1 MRRRMALRLRSLAA
15 FILLAAAAGCAG
27 LPFLSGATP
36 TPSATPSPPTATPP
50 PLAARV
56 NGEGILQ
63 ADWEAEV
70 RLFEAAQASRG
81 IDLATLPD
89 YRTQVLQAL
98 VDRLLLAQAARA
110 AGPPLS
116 DEELDARLDSLAS
129 ARGGNEAM
137 GVWLAEN
144 GYTVESFKRSLEM
157 DVWSARQVAALSSAV
172 SDQAE
177 QVHAAHILVATREEA
192 DALQADLAAGADF
205 AMLAETYSL
214 DGSTRP
220 AGGDLGWFPQGYLL
234 VPEVDAAAW
243 SLAPGETSDVIQSS
257 LGYHIVRVIERG
269 VQPLAP
275 AARLEVQHDA
285 VETWLQSRRAEA
297 QVEILVSP

>member
-1 MRRRMALRLRSLAA
+1 MAALVNGDG
-15 FILLAAAAGCAG
+15 ILL
-27 LPFLSGATP
+27 
-36 TPSATPSPPTATPP
+36 
-50 PLAARV
+50 
-56 NGEGILQ
+56 

-70 RLFEAAQASRG
+70 RQFEAAQAARG
-81 IDLATLPD
+81 IDLATMPD
-89 YRTQVLQAL
+89 YRAQVLQAL

-110 AGPPLS
+110 AGPTLT
-116 DEELDARLDSLAS
+116 EAELDARIGELAA

-144 GYTVESFKRSLEM
+144 GYTVASFKRSLEI
-157 DVWSARQVAALSSAV
+157 DVMAARQVATLSNAV
-172 SDQAE
+172 GDSAE

-192 DALQADLAAGADF
+192 DTLLADLASGEDF
-205 AMLAETYSL
+205 AALAETTSL
-214 DGSTRP
+214 DGSTRL

-234 VPEVDAAAW
+234 VPEVEAAAW
-243 SLAPGETSDVIQSS
+243 ALAPGETSDVIQSS

-275 AARLEVQHDA
+275 AARLALQHQA
-285 VETWLQSRRAEA
+285 VETWLQARRAEA